1 MGGFL
6 MSVTSEVI
14 SEDDVQRVVR
24 ETFTEDGKVAC
35 VWERVELKNPPP
47 PPIDIAA
54 LRTTV
59 SKATTVTALRGV
71 MLAYLDAV
79 AADQG

>member
-1 MGGFL
+1 MG
-6 MSVTSEVI
+6 
-14 SEDDVQRVVR
+14 
-24 ETFTEDGKVAC
+24 TFTEIDAETGEVI
-35 VWERVELKNPPP
+35 RTQELPEPVP
-47 PPIDIAA
+47 FADPIDIAA

>member
-1 MGGFL
+1 
-6 MSVTSEVI
+6 MSVESEVI
-14 SEDDVQRVVR
+14 HEDAVSRTIR
-24 ETFTEDGKVAC
+24 ETFIEDGQVAC
-35 VWERVELKNPPP
+35 VSERVELKNPPP
-47 PPIDIAA
+47 PPVDIAA

-59 SKATTVTALRGV
+59 SKATTVTQLRGA